1 MIRLREK
8 QPALGKKPEQAGKTG
23 TREGHGTGTALSK
36 RELGQ
41 RKAKA
46 QRDATQQA
54 RMPARK
60 SETKLIGEEGSVGVS
75 DIEQLDRFFT
85 QGNGVVDR
93 VLNVR
98 GFKAE
103 IVDQL
108 DRQSQ
113 QQQHH
118 YKYALPL
125 HRGTVI

>member
-1 MIRLREK
+1 MLRFSEK
-8 QPALGKKPEQAGKTG
+8 QPALRKKPEQAGKTG
-23 TREGHGTGTALSK
+23 TRKRQGTGTARPK
-36 RELGQ
+36 REQGQ
-41 RKAKA
+41 RKPQSKRNPA
-46 QRDATQQA
+46 QQA
-54 RMPARK
+54 CMPARK

-75 DIEQLDRFFT
+75 DIEQLDRLFT

-98 GFKAE
+98 DFKAK

-118 YKYALPL
+118 YKHALPL
-125 HRGTVI
+125 HRSTVI